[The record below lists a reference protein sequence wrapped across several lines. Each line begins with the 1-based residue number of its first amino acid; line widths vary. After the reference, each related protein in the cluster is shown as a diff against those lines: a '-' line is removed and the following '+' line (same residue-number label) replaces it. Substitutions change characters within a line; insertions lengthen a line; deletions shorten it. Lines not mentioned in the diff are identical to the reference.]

1 MILILIYYLK
11 NVLVIRD
18 IDKILSPIISE
29 FYHSSSAFV
38 FADVYNEII
47 KTKENAKNSWQQA
60 VLDTWEVSSKSFEQA
75 PSEHQDILQLFS
87 FICALSFDVY
97 KKKLLIEKLID
108 QLPVTEDK

>member
-1 MILILIYYLK
+1 
-11 NVLVIRD
+11 VLAIRD

-29 FYHSSSAFV
+29 FYLTSSEYG

-47 KTKENAKNSWQQA
+47 KSEEHIKEQWHESI
-60 VLDTWEVSSKSFEQA
+60 LDTWEASRHNFEHA
-75 PSEHQDILQLFS
+75 PQEHQDYLQLFS

-108 QLPVTEDK
+108 KLHTANNSDNKEE